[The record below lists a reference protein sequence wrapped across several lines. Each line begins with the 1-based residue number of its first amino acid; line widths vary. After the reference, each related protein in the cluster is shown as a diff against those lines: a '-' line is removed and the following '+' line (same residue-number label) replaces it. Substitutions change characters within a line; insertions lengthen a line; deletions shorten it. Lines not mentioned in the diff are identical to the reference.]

1 MIIDATHFTVFYP
14 LNPEDWPNHPQR
26 LGDLPKPAPC
36 VGASSPPTTQPAT
49 VGQSAAMK
57 RPNDAAPATT
67 DQTCVLSV
75 EDF

>member
-26 LGDLPKPAPC
+26 LGDLPKPALC
-36 VGASSPPTTQPAT
+36 AAASSPPTTQPAT

-57 RPNDAAPATT
+57 PPSGAAPATT
-67 DQTCVLSV
+67 ARTSAQSA
-75 EDF
+75 EAS